1 MSKLGS
7 DITRE
12 LEDIL
17 RRLNLLPNDKFY
29 ILVDETFEEKEDNKL
44 TDFLEFD
51 EESRLLR
58 KGSIPVFAYI
68 RDMTTD
74 GWWNRLNRDPKRIL
88 VNGREVMWKG
98 KINRL
103 HFTMCRTIR
112 ERENLDRFQITNRD
126 DDKYPIDL
134 PRDLSG
140 IAKLDPCQNC
150 LNELRYKRFHRG
162 MQQENKDA
170 IVRNFSAKEAM
181 AYISDYDDE
190 IAEFKETIKGL
201 RRDFEFAG
209 LPDNWRAISYSY
221 RRSRGFVCENKRGVP
236 PEAGCGVSLINFT
249 HLTDCHHING
259 VKSQCDDDNLCCL
272 CKECHE
278 KLHPHYRQLSEEDR
292 KTLRRL
298 RAEQGIDEIV
308 STPNAL

>member
-17 RRLNLLPNDKFY
+17 WRLNLSPNDGFR
-29 ILVDETFEEKEDNKL
+29 IRFASVDETLPDGKGIGVL
-44 TDFLEFD
+44 FD
-51 EESRLLR
+51 EDSGLLMR
-58 KGSIPVFAYI
+58 NNAPVFAYI
-68 RDMTTD
+68 RDHSVSEF
-74 GWWNRLNRDPKRIL
+74 NLQNP
-88 VNGREVMWKG
+88 RELK
-98 KINRL
+98 KL
-103 HFTMCRTIR
+103 HFSVCKTLR
-112 ERENLDRFQITNRD
+112 ESENLGRFQITNRD

-150 LNELRYKRFHRG
+150 LNELRYKGFHWG
-162 MQQENKDA
+162 MQQENRDA

-181 AYISDYDDE
+181 AYISDYDDD
-190 IAEFKETIKGL
+190 IAEFKETIKRL

-236 PEAGCGVSLINFT
+236 PEAGCGVRLINFT